1 MIILIGTVTIIM
13 SPITTVD
20 SPRTIIV
27 DIIMAIVEA
36 EADFTLAISAEIIR
50 VILLM
55 DIRVTGIRIK
65 DSRTVRML
73 SNPKCSD
80 GCLNRV
86 SLNLYI

>member
-27 DIIMAIVEA
+27 DIIIAIVEA
-36 EADFTLAISAEIIR
+36 EADFTLAISTEIIR
-50 VILLM
+50 VILPTA
-55 DIRVTGIRIK
+55 IRVMVIRTK

-73 SNPKCSD
+73 SNP
-80 GCLNRV
+80 R
-86 SLNLYI
+86 